1 MTSYICGME
10 NSNLSIWDRVYLFW
24 RYDLKYYPSK
34 FVRGVKNLIE
44 WFPIIW
50 EDRDY
55 DSQYLMDLM
64 KFKIQK
70 MSKLQGSTNS
80 HVSTQRN
87 VEIMNTV
94 VRLIDKV
101 VDETYRHEYYEYF
114 DSKYKFVKVDRT
126 DNDPKREDYYTMEEE
141 ITRDDTQDYINK
153 YPRTYKQVTNQSWYK
168 DDTDSKMIPIIM
180 GDIRHE
186 KAKHLLFSLMER
198 NFDKWWE

>member
-1 MTSYICGME
+1 MTSYICGMK
-10 NSNLSIWDRVYLFW
+10 NSKLSVWDKIYLFW

-44 WFPIIW
+44 WFPFIW
-50 EDRDY
+50 KDRDY

-70 MSKLQGSTNS
+70 MSKEQGSTNS
-80 HVSTQRN
+80 HVSTKRN

-101 VDETYRHEYYEYF
+101 VEETYRHEYYDYF
-114 DSKYKFVKVDRT
+114 DSTFKLVKVDRT

-141 ITRDDTQDYINK
+141 IIRDDTREYIKK
-153 YPRTYKQVTNQSWYK
+153 YPRTYKQVMTHSLYK
-168 DDTDSKMIPIIM
+168 DDMDPKIIPMIM
-180 GDIRHE
+180 GDIRHK
-186 KAKHLLFSLMER
+186 KAKRLLYTLLHHNIE
-198 NFDKWWE
+198 KWWE

>member
-1 MTSYICGME
+1 ME
-10 NSNLSIWDRVYLFW
+10 NSKLSVWDRIYLFW
-24 RYDLKYYPSK
+24 RYDLRHSPSR
-34 FVRGVKNLIE
+34 FVRGIKNLIE

-55 DSQYLMDLM
+55 DSQYLMDIM

-101 VDETYRHEYYEYF
+101 VDETYRHEYYDYF
-114 DSKYKFVKVDRT
+114 DSTYKFVKVHRT

-141 ITRDDTQDYINK
+141 ITRDDTHEYIKK
-153 YPRTYKQVTNQSWYK
+153 YSRTYKQVTTHSLHK
-168 DDTDSKMIPIIM
+168 DDMDARMIPMIM
-180 GDIRHE
+180 GDIRHV
-186 KAKHLLFSLMER
+186 KAKRLLFSLMER
-198 NFDKWWE
+198 NVDKWWE